1 MIRVIIS
8 KLEKI
13 LLKNY
18 PYFMTQENI
27 KLKTLEM
34 TFEGPEEYRDDVNQ
48 IVASFYKV
56 Q

>member
-1 MIRVIIS
+1 
-8 KLEKI
+8 
-13 LLKNY
+13 
-18 PYFMTQENI
+18 MTPENI

-34 TFEGPEEYRDDVNQ
+34 TFESPEEYRDDVNQ